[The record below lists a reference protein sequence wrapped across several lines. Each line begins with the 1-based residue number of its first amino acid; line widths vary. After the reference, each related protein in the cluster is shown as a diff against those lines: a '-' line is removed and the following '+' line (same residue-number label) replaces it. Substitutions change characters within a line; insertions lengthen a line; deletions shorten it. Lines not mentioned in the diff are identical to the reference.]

1 MRPPIPTSI
10 APKARSRLPSP
21 STPRRRQR
29 LAAETGRRGIPLIHI
44 STDYVFDGR
53 KGAPYVEQDAVGAAQ
68 CLWPQQARGRARRPR
83 RQSAARDPAHVVG
96 LQPVSARI
104 SSRRSCASP
113 RERERLT
120 IVADQRGCP
129 TAARDIAQACL
140 DIALRC
146 ASEPEHAPYGIYH
159 FAGAGEATWFEFARA
174 IVEMAADRLGRSPQI
189 VPIRT
194 SDYPTPAV
202 RAADTRLDCTAI
214 VRALRRCAAA
224 VASGACRN
232 DRSLADQQGHA
243 MKGIILAGGSGT
255 RLYPAT
261 LAINKQL
268 LPVYDKPMVYY
279 PLSVLML
286 AGIRDILLISTREHL
301 PFYQHLLGDGSQWG
315 IKLAYVVQDKPI
327 GLAHAFILGRD
338 FVGGDR
344 VALIL
349 GDNVFYGHGL
359 SAELA
364 DAAARADGATVF
376 AYYVNE
382 PSQYGVVKFDDA
394 GKPVDLVEKPT
405 QFLSNWAVTGLYFY
419 DNAVL
424 DIAAGLRPSARGELE
439 ITDVN
444 RRYLELGKLHVVKL
458 GRGYAWLDTGTHDA
472 LLEASEF
479 VRSIQH
485 RQGLLVG
492 CPEEIAYAKGF
503 IGAHDLRRLADQLGN
518 SSYGGYLKRISGE
531 KGALQ

>member
-1 MRPPIPTSI
+1 
-10 APKARSRLPSP
+10 
-21 STPRRRQR
+21 
-29 LAAETGRRGIPLIHI
+29 
-44 STDYVFDGR
+44 
-53 KGAPYVEQDAVGAAQ
+53 
-68 CLWPQQARGRARRPR
+68 
-83 RQSAARDPAHVVG
+83 
-96 LQPVSARI
+96 
-104 SSRRSCASP
+104 
-113 RERERLT
+113 
-120 IVADQRGCP
+120 
-129 TAARDIAQACL
+129 
-140 DIALRC
+140 
-146 ASEPEHAPYGIYH
+146 
-159 FAGAGEATWFEFARA
+159 
-174 IVEMAADRLGRSPQI
+174 
-189 VPIRT
+189 
-194 SDYPTPAV
+194 
-202 RAADTRLDCTAI
+202 
-214 VRALRRCAAA
+214 
-224 VASGACRN
+224 
-232 DRSLADQQGHA
+232 

-286 AGIRDILLISTREHL
+286 AGVRDILLISTREHL
-301 PFYQHLLGDGSQWG
+301 PFYQRLLGDGSMWG
-315 IKLAYVVQDKPI
+315 IRLDYVVQEQPI

-364 DAAARADGATVF
+364 DAAARPDGATVF

-382 PSQYGVVKFDDA
+382 PSQYGVLKFDAA
-394 GKPVDLVEKPT
+394 GTAVDIVEKPT
-405 QFLSNWAVTGLYFY
+405 QFLSNWAITGLYFY

-444 RRYLELGKLHVVKL
+444 RRYMELKNFHIVKL

-472 LLEASEF
+472 MLEAAEF
-479 VRSIQH
+479 VRSIQR

-492 CPEEIAYAKGF
+492 CPEEVAYLRNF
-503 IGAHDLRRLADQLGN
+503 ITTNELRELAARCEKTAYGRYLQRLADEVT
-518 SSYGGYLKRISGE
+518 RPDR
-531 KGALQ
+531 